1 MADIAIANVVAV
13 IGKAYARNADGEL
26 REIKPGDVLLE
37 GETVVAPDGS
47 RVELELTD
55 GNPFVISDVEEM
67 AITRDLMAETASSAD
82 ETVVEDESVEAILA
96 ALESGEDLGD
106 VLQATAAGGAAGG
119 AGGEGSSFIRLG
131 RIVEDTP
138 EFHGVLPEYTYD
150 SENPERDPLQ
160 PVDAIDDSATSDG
173 SPVTIGLDPNDKF
186 PEGEIITKHP
196 KFGETRE
203 EILGMIWDMEEEI
216 MGRTEEA

>member
-37 GETVVAPDGS
+37 GETVVTPDGS

-55 GNPFVISDVEEM
+55 GNPFIISDVEEM

-82 ETVVEDESVEAILA
+82 ETVVEDESVDAILA

-106 VLQATAAGGAAGG
+106 VLEATAAGGSASGP
-119 AGGEGSSFIRLG
+119 GGEGSSFIRLG
-131 RIVEDTP
+131 RIAEDTP
-138 EFHGVLPEYTYD
+138 EFSGVLPNYTYS
-150 SENPERDPLQ
+150 SEEPVRDPL
-160 PVDAIDDSATSDG
+160 
-173 SPVTIGLDPNDKF
+173 
-186 PEGEIITKHP
+186 
-196 KFGETRE
+196 
-203 EILGMIWDMEEEI
+203 
-216 MGRTEEA
+216 